1 MLHPYRPYQT
11 LPNWTA
17 ELLAA
22 VCSECRPTDV
32 LLALSRIIRQQDGEV
47 LAHGQRT
54 GRYATALG
62 RAAGMSGEDLT
73 DLGHA
78 ALLHDIGTLTIPR
91 TILHARR
98 PLTVD
103 EYALVQ
109 SHPRAGAELLEPI
122 PFLNVAAVWIAHHHE
137 RWDGTGYPYGVRG
150 PYIPFA
156 ARILSV
162 ADTFD
167 AVTSGRSGQQTLD
180 GPSALRL
187 LRLLA
192 GSQLDPDLV
201 EVFVRLDPPLVACED
216 PPTAHA

>member
-22 VCSECRPTDV
+22 VCSECRATDV

-54 GRYATALG
+54 VRYATALG

-137 RWDGTGYPYGVRG
+137 RWD
-150 PYIPFA
+150 
-156 ARILSV
+156 
-162 ADTFD
+162 
-167 AVTSGRSGQQTLD
+167 
-180 GPSALRL
+180 
-187 LRLLA
+187 
-192 GSQLDPDLV
+192 
-201 EVFVRLDPPLVACED
+201 
-216 PPTAHA
+216 